1 MEKACFKCGVIKP
14 LHDYYKHKKM
24 SDGHLNKCK
33 ACTKSDVA
41 KHRAENIDK
50 VREYDRN
57 RPNKEERAI
66 KQSEYAKTPKGKE
79 VALKSLRKKRQDKA
93 KCRVRGMVSNALKS
107 GFIVKPSNC
116 SNCKIECNPHG
127 HHDDYSKALD
137 VRWLCVTCHTNFHNT
152 VREKQRELEKQGLSD
167 LFDSHKL
174 IKHVAK
180 TYWRDE

>member
-14 LHDYYKHKKM
+14 LQDYYKHKKM

-33 ACTKSDVA
+33 VCTKSDVA
-41 KHRAENIDK
+41 KHRMENIDK

-57 RPNKEERAI
+57 RPNKAERAR
-66 KQSEYAKTPKGKE
+66 KQSEYLKTPRGKE
-79 VALKSLRKKRQDKA
+79 VALKSTRNFRKDKIKYGA
-93 KCRVRGMVSNALKS
+93 HCAVNNALRD
-107 GFIVKPSNC
+107 GRMLKPSNC
-116 SNCKIECNPHG
+116 ENCGIECNPHG

-137 VRWLCVTCHTNFHNT
+137 VRWLCTKCHTDFHNH

-174 IKHVAK
+174 IKHVEK
-180 TYWRDE
+180 TYWSK